1 MKKQM
6 TICLMVLLCSI
17 SIKAQMKQQIFRE
30 AGKVNAN
37 GIQLA
42 YEMFGKQG
50 EAILLINGTGS
61 QLIDWPVELCEELAQ
76 KDYRVIRFDNRDVGL
91 SSKFDSMGSPD
102 WAAIIPKIK
111 TCDMSAL
118 QYTISDMAK
127 DAVCLL
133 KALNIEKA
141 HIVGMSMGGAIA
153 QAVAIDFPQ
162 RTLSLTSIAAS
173 SGNPDLPPGNPE
185 VLAVM
190 ATPLPVTGNSEQQS
204 LYLFKIYKAMGS
216 KRYPE
221 ADSLLMKMAQKSV
234 ERSWYPAGAARHAA
248 AIIITDNCDRRDKLK
263 LIDKPVVVIH
273 GADDPVVNVA
283 AGREVAEAVKGSK
296 LIVIPGMGH
305 TIPRVLISEIVK
317 GILIAARNSSY

>member
-1 MKKQM
+1 M
-6 TICLMVLLCSI
+6 TIWIVGLLCSI
-17 SIKAQMKQQIFRE
+17 PVIAQVKTEIPRE
-30 AGKVNAN
+30 AGKLISN

-42 YEMFGKQG
+42 YEMFGNKG

-61 QLIDWPVELCEELAQ
+61 QLIDWPVELCEKLAQ
-76 KDYRVIRFDNRDVGL
+76 KGYRVIRFDNRDVGL
-91 SSKFDSMGSPD
+91 SSKLDAMGTPN

-118 QYTISDMAK
+118 QYTIGDMAK
-127 DAVCLL
+127 DAIGLL
-133 KALNIEKA
+133 DALKIKKA

-153 QAVAIDFPQ
+153 QTVAIDFPE

-173 SGNPDLPPGNPE
+173 SGNPHLPQGNPE

-190 ATPLPVTGNSEQQS
+190 TTPPPNTDNSEQQS

-216 KRYPE
+216 KIYPD
-221 ADSLLMKMAQKSV
+221 ADSLLMEMAQKSV

-248 AIIITDNCDRRDKLK
+248 AIIIADNCDRRDKLK
-263 LIDKPVVVIH
+263 LINKPVVVIH
-273 GADDPVVNVA
+273 GEADPVVNVK
-283 AGREVAEAVKGSK
+283 AGREVADAVAGSK

-305 TIPRVLISEIVK
+305 TIPQVLLPEIAK
-317 GILIAARNSSY
+317 GILMAAGTRSN